1 MTGMSGVRR
10 WPALGATGR
19 DAGLAALA
27 AIVPLVLVLTDDR
40 GLTPGTR
47 LLWAVLAVTACAVL
61 AARRRYPLAVA
72 AACALASVAAAVV
85 SGRDATFLVVVLAI
99 GSAAFHTE
107 RRWVLAAGSI
117 AWTATFAILGGGPT
131 DPLAIT
137 LYVGLAIAPVS
148 VGLALRLQLDRAVDL
163 ALLRQARGQ
172 AADWAQLARDV
183 HDAVGH
189 QLSAIHVQ
197 ALGGR
202 RALHRDPAGAER
214 ALDAVAELSGQALGE
229 VRELL
234 DRIRDGVA
242 GSPGLPEVPALAA
255 RLGSDQL
262 VIDLAVD
269 AGPVRPAVEACAYR
283 VVQESLTNVVRHSA
297 AARAEVRVLRSG
309 ADLVVTVED
318 DGPARRPGRRGS
330 RPAGGVVG
338 MRERV
343 TGLGGTF
350 SAGPNGAGWR
360 VHAALP
366 LSPAA
371 P

>member
-1 MTGMSGVRR
+1 
-10 WPALGATGR
+10 
-19 DAGLAALA
+19 LAACA
-27 AIVPLVLVLTDDR
+27 ALVV
-40 GLTPGTR
+40 
-47 LLWAVLAVTACAVL
+47 
-61 AARRRYPLAVA
+61 RRRYPLSAA
-72 AACALASVAAAVV
+72 AACGLASVAAALV
-85 SGRDATFLVVVLAI
+85 SGRDVTFLVVVLAI

-107 RRWVLAAGSI
+107 HRLLLAAGSI
-117 AWTATFAILGGGPT
+117 AWTAAFAVLGGGPA

-137 LYVGLAIAPVS
+137 TYVGLAVAPVA
-148 VGLALRLQLDRAVDL
+148 VGLALRLHLDRAVDR

-202 RALHRDPAGAER
+202 RALHRDRAGAER
-214 ALDAVAELSGQALGE
+214 ALDSVVELSGQALGE

-242 GSPGLPEVPALAA
+242 GAPGLCEVPALVT

-262 VIDLAVD
+262 CIDLAVD
-269 AGPVRPAVEACAYR
+269 AGPVRPAVGSCAYR

-297 AARAEVRVLRSG
+297 AARAAVRVWRCG

-318 DGPARRPGRRGS
+318 AGPARRPERTGGR
-330 RPAGGVVG
+330 PGGVLG

-350 SAGPNGAGWR
+350 SAGPHGTGWR
-360 VHAALP
+360 VHAVLP